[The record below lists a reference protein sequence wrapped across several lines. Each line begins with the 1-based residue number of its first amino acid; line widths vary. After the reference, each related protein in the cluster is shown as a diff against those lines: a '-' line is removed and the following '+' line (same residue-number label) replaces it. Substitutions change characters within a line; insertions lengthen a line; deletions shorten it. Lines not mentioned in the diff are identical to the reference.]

1 MSQQQDYRL
10 GRKVTEQARA
20 REGRGTVV
28 VSFRVSGE
36 EFDALS
42 DLADSEGKTVSQVAR
57 DAFRQGLTSA
67 GPTRW
72 AAISFIN
79 GNMVSFGN
87 ADEGT
92 FASGEPEVE
101 KITQVS
107 DGFLIQVTG

>member
-36 EFDALS
+36 EFDAVS
-42 DLADSEGKTVSQVAR
+42 DLADSQGKTVSQVAR
-57 DAFRQGLTSA
+57 EAFRQGLTFA

-72 AAISFIN
+72 ANISFPN
-79 GNMVSFGN
+79 GSSVSFGN
-87 ADEGT
+87 ADQGT
-92 FASGEPEVE
+92 FGTGEPDVEKINQASGEFLVE
-101 KITQVS
+101 
-107 DGFLIQVTG
+107 VTG

>member
-28 VSFRVSGE
+28 VSFRVSAE

-57 DAFRQGLTSA
+57 EAFRQGLTSA

-79 GNMVSFGN
+79 GTMVSFGD
-87 ADEGT
+87 AYQCTFGT
-92 FASGEPEVE
+92 GEPDVE
-101 KITQVS
+101 KISQASEGYVFEMVS
-107 DGFLIQVTG
+107 

>member
-1 MSQQQDYRL
+1 MRQQQDYRL

-20 REGRGTVV
+20 REDRGTVV
-28 VSFRVSGE
+28 VSFRVSAK

-57 DAFRQGLTSA
+57 EAFRHGLTFA

-79 GNMVSFGN
+79 GSMVSFGD
-87 ADEGT
+87 AYQCTYGT
-92 FASGEPEVE
+92 GEPDVE
-101 KITQVS
+101 KINQASEGYVIEMVS
-107 DGFLIQVTG
+107 